1 MMDNSYMRSAL
12 GYLVLQPE
20 ISALIGGEHIYQ
32 FLNPYVHGSDY
43 MQHMGKLADN
53 WVVNGV
59 HYLFFE
65 GVK

>member
-53 WVVNGV
+53 
-59 HYLFFE
+59 
-65 GVK
+65 